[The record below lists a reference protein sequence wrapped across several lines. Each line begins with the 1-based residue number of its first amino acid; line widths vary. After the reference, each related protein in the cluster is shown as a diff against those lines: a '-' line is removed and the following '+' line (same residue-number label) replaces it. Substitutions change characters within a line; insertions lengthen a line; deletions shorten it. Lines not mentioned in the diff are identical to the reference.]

1 MLFLF
6 CLFIVINGAHLK
18 SFAQEPVRV
27 YRYCYA
33 QESKEWYEKQAQL
46 WKVELKNNFE
56 IPDAWYNYFFAT
68 RYSNFSMAEKERGQ
82 LLNSIIEE
90 IGKAIPDSYLYYYLK
105 YYNGDRKIEYLE
117 KAIQLNPECADLY
130 WDFIQYYELN
140 GMKSMKKKYCEKL
153 YFSKDIIT
161 SLYDYN
167 FNALNSTELNSI
179 LFTNGDNDNYPAW
192 ILQEAKDIRQDV
204 TILNA
209 HTVFVL
215 RDYLKL
221 KLKEMNLDINIQDL
235 SDESNSTFLMELI
248 KAIKNK
254 YPDIPIHIA
263 LTVYE
268 DYYKEVKD
276 NLYLTGLVYTY
287 SEVPIDNIS
296 IIKKNLEQN
305 LRLDH
310 LEYDWYNEEHI
321 SQLMMNR
328 YNLNYI
334 PSFIELAKEYNLSG
348 DLESA
353 IHWRDKALYLAKKVS
368 DESII
373 KEIEQ
378 LEF

>member
-6 CLFIVINGAHLK
+6 CLFIVINDAHLK

>member
-1 MLFLF
+1 
-6 CLFIVINGAHLK
+6 LK

-68 RYSNFSMAEKERGQ
+68 RYSSFSMAEKERGQ